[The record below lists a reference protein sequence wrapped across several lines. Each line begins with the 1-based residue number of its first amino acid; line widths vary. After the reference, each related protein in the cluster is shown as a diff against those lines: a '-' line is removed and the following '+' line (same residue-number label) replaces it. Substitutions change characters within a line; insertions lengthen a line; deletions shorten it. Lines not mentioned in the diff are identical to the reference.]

1 MLKHL
6 TTIFSTLILFGATA
20 AAQTPAPA
28 QTQTP
33 TQTQAQAQTTPPKA
47 QARKKKK
54 ILKPSPKPRPKAKE
68 EIIKTQEPATK
79 EDILKAVEQSTT
91 PLKEGLLSRTLNA
104 ITINTANGPIIPFPV
119 VDSSKDLGPSYGFMP
134 VIAIRDKKTND
145 IKSVIVPSVNYNEN
159 LGTTLTY
166 RHYIFPD
173 DKRYFILRA
182 SRSEH
187 VERELMTYY
196 YTPSV
201 FDSGFRLSVEAK
213 HWITGKPSFY
223 GIGINTKPG
232 DRANYALKMTGEE
245 VILDIPLIKKVFINV
260 DHSFYAKEIVPGP
273 VDDEGQVKGKFP
285 AYYPD
290 ASALHDFLTNRFSLV
305 YDDTDHPSLP
315 KIGTYASASV
325 LYSAKRLGSD
335 YNYRTYSFQL
345 KNYFN
350 YKEEGHFVTA
360 VHYLLQ
366 FQKGDA
372 LPFYAMP
379 QLGESTGLRMA
390 GDGRFTDRGKF
401 VFNIEERITLSKTPF
416 YKFISETEIA
426 PFLDVGT
433 VFPKVSAFRARNLKY
448 GPGISA
454 RLVIRPQ
461 LVATVDLAYGSEG
474 TNAIIRIGYP
484 F

>member
-1 MLKHL
+1 MSKRFAL
-6 TTIFSTLILFGATA
+6 TLLSLVFLCSAV
-20 AAQTPAPA
+20 
-28 QTQTP
+28 
-33 TQTQAQAQTTPPKA
+33 QAQPL
-47 QARKKKK
+47 RKRR
-54 ILKPSPKPRPKAKE
+54 LAKPGPKAKE
-68 EIIKTQEPATK
+68 ELVKPEPKTK
-79 EDILKAVEQSTT
+79 EDILKTVDRPA
-91 PLKEGLLSRTLNA
+91 PKEGLLAKILSA
-104 ITINTANGPIIPFPV
+104 ITIDTANGPIIPFPV
-119 VDSSKDLGPSYGFMP
+119 VDSSKDLGPSFGIMP
-134 VIAIRDKKTND
+134 VIAIRDRETKD

-159 LGTTLTY
+159 LRTTLTY

-173 DKRYFILRA
+173 EKRYFILRA
-182 SRSEH
+182 SRSER
-187 VERELMTYY
+187 VERELMAYY
-196 YTPSV
+196 YTPQLFSTNL
-201 FDSGFRLSVEAK
+201 RLSVEAK
-213 HWITGKPSFY
+213 HWVTGKPSFY
-223 GIGINTKPG
+223 GFGINSQRG
-232 DRANYALKMTGEE
+232 DKANYSLGITGGE
-245 VILDIPLIKKVFINV
+245 VILDVPVLKEVFLN
-260 DHSFYAKEIVPGP
+260 FNNAYFAKRVGEGP
-273 VDDEGQVKGKFP
+273 VNNGQLRSIFP
-285 AYYPD
+285 AVFSD
-290 ASALHDFLTNRFSLV
+290 AADRKYFLTNRFSLV
-305 YDDTDHPSLP
+305 YDNTDHPSLP

-325 LYSAKRLGSD
+325 LYSNRKLGSD
-335 YNYRTYSFQL
+335 YEYRTYSFQM

-350 YKEEGHFVTA
+350 YKGEGRYVTA

-366 FQKGDA
+366 FQRGDA

-433 VFPKVSAFRARNLKY
+433 VFPKVSAFRLRDLKY

-461 LVATVDLAYGSEG
+461 LVATVDFAYGSEG

>member
-1 MLKHL
+1 MPKHL
-6 TTIFSTLILFGATA
+6 TTILLSLAFLYTA
-20 AAQTPAPA
+20 AQAEVPAQAPAQAQTPA
-28 QTQTP
+28 
-33 TQTQAQAQTTPPKA
+33 QAQARP
-47 QARKKKK
+47 KKKRK
-54 ILKPSPKPRPKAKE
+54 IRKPGPKAKE
-68 EIIKTQEPATK
+68 EIVKTEEPTTK
-79 EDILKAVEQSTT
+79 EDILKTVDRPVPQ
-91 PLKEGLLSRTLNA
+91 EGLLARILSA
-104 ITINTANGPIIPFPV
+104 ITINTPNGPIIPFPV
-119 VDSSKDLGPSYGFMP
+119 VDSSKDLGPSFGIMP

-145 IKSVIVPSVNYNEN
+145 IKSVIIPSVTYNDN
-159 LGTTLTY
+159 LRTTLTY

-182 SRSEH
+182 SRSER
-187 VERELMTYY
+187 VERELMSYY

-201 FDSGFRLSVEAK
+201 FSSGFRLSMEAK

-223 GIGINTKPG
+223 GIGIDTKSSAK
-232 DRANYALKMTGEE
+232 ANYAIKMTGEE
-245 VILDIPLIKKVFINV
+245 LILDIPLINSFFINL
-260 DHSFYAKEIVPGP
+260 DHSYYAKEIVPGP
-273 VDDEGQVKGKFP
+273 VDEGQVADKFP
-285 AYYPD
+285 GAYPE
-290 ASALHDFLTNRFSLV
+290 AAALHDFLTNRFSLV

-325 LYSAKRLGSD
+325 LYSNKKLGSD
-335 YNYRTYSFQL
+335 YEYRTYSFQL

-350 YKEEGHFVTA
+350 YKEEGRFVTA

-366 FQKGDA
+366 FQEGDA

-461 LVATVDLAYGSEG
+461 LVATVDFAYGSEG

>member
-1 MLKHL
+1 MSKRAAIFL
-6 TTIFSTLILFGATA
+6 TAVLFCA
-20 AAQTPAPA
+20 ASLSAAPF
-28 QTQTP
+28 P
-33 TQTQAQAQTTPPKA
+33 
-47 QARKKKK
+47 KKKR
-54 ILKPSPKPRPKAKE
+54 LVKPGPKAKE
-68 EIIKTQEPATK
+68 ELVTPEAKTK
-79 EDILKAVEQSTT
+79 EDIMKAVEQSTA
-91 PLKEGLLSRTLNA
+91 PLREGLLSRTLTA
-104 ITINTANGPIIPFPV
+104 ITIDTKYGPVIPFPV
-119 VDSSKDLGPSYGFMP
+119 VDSSKDLGPSFGFMP
-134 VIAIRDKKTND
+134 VIAVKDRETKN
-145 IKSVIVPSVNYNEN
+145 IKSVIVPSVMYNAN

-182 SRSEH
+182 SLSQRIEH
-187 VERELMTYY
+187 ELEAYY
-196 YTPSV
+196 YTPQFLSS
-201 FDSGFRLSVEAK
+201 DFRFSWEAK
-213 HWITGKPSFY
+213 DWTTGKPSFY
-223 GIGINTKPG
+223 GIGIHSKLR
-232 DRANYALKMTGEE
+232 DKANYSLRTTGEE
-245 VILDIPLIKKVFINV
+245 LILDIPLIKNLFLNI
-260 DHSFYAKEIVPGP
+260 DHSYYIKQIGAGP
-273 VDDEGQVKGKFP
+273 VDGGLIKDRFPVFFHEAAEGHT
-285 AYYPD
+285 Y
-290 ASALHDFLTNRFSLV
+290 HTNRFSLV
-305 YDDTDHPSLP
+305 YDDTDHPFLP

-325 LYSAKRLGSD
+325 LYSNKALNSD
-335 YNYRTYSFQL
+335 FEYRTYSLQL

-350 YKEEGHFVTA
+350 YKEEGNYVTA

-366 FQKGDA
+366 FQRGDD

-433 VFPKVSAFRARNLKY
+433 VFPTLSAFRLRNLKY

-461 LVATVDLAYGSEG
+461 LVATLEFAFGSEG
-474 TNAIIRIGYP
+474 TNALIRIGYP